1 MQLRPHEFC
10 SRFVFIIIDLTTMKI
25 RSTHFTR
32 VTVQSAGMKQ
42 GAPLDGTSHNNNDNN
57 VLFLNNNNDNNNVL
71 FHVLFI

>member
-1 MQLRPHEFC
+1 MQLRPHGFC

-42 GAPLDGTSHNNNDNN
+42 GAPLDGTSHNNN
-57 VLFLNNNNDNNNVL
+57 VLFLNNNNVL